1 MRKHE
6 SPSPQPEEKHPTFW
20 AELYDW
26 LETFA
31 GVIALTVILFTFFFV
46 VIGVSGSSMY
56 PTLHNSDLLIVRRI
70 GYTPKQG
77 DIVILR
83 KDTLTDQAIVKRI
96 IATEGQSVEID
107 YETNTVY
114 VDEVALSEDYLNF
127 ANENT
132 IEDYG
137 DDYMVERPGMV
148 YSSFVVPEHSIF
160 VMGDNRNGSTDSR
173 YAELGM
179 VDEGYI
185 IGGAEALFFPF
196 DRRKLLN

>member
-6 SPSPQPEEKHPTFW
+6 SPSPQPEEKRPTFW

-46 VIGVSGSSMY
+46 VIGVNGSSMY